1 MLVSSCFTFSLEVRT
16 PHCSIESKGAAQG
29 VHPSCNFASRIVSM
43 SNDSVE
49 ITHVRQNEIV
59 LVANWLRNG
68 ENVGFRECTLERGA
82 AMFAPDF

>member
-1 MLVSSCFTFSLEVRT
+1 
-16 PHCSIESKGAAQG
+16 
-29 VHPSCNFASRIVSM
+29 M